1 MYYNICLKV
10 GDDMYIKELN
20 NAEFNLFT
28 DSYPQ
33 FSIYQTSE
41 YGFIMNT
48 QNYTTVFLGLIDN
61 YEKIVAASLVLI
73 EKEGI
78 FRYAYAPKGFLI
90 DYSNKELVE
99 EFTKLIKEY
108 LGKKKIMAIKIN
120 PMIIKSSYD
129 YNTDSTRIN
138 PEFENQINFLK
149 SLDYYHLGY
158 NNLFEAFKPR
168 YDAIIDLNKP
178 ITTLFGNMNKNF
190 KNKIKSADRNG
201 VRVIKGTSDQLDYL
215 YNQVKNKYPR
225 DKKYFEDVL
234 FFFKKRNM
242 IDYYYAKLDTNA
254 YLINVQKRYQKQM
267 DLCNKLNNKLFKNA
281 GKSNNNKIINSKI
294 YEENKL
300 NELKNELIFATKLL
314 KENPNGVLLA
324 TMLIAKYR
332 DEVYIFMDGYNKD
345 FKKLNAKHLM
355 TWKLIEK
362 YSKEKYKRFNLGGM
376 TNPNIK
382 NEKYKGLNEF
392 KLSFNARCVEYVG
405 DLELIT
411 NQTLYNLYRNSK
423 PIRYILKRDK

>member
-1 MYYNICLKV
+1 
-10 GDDMYIKELN
+10 MYIKELN

-28 DSYPQ
+28 DSYPL

-48 QNYTTVFLGLIDN
+48 QNYTSVFLGLIDD
-61 YEKIVAASLVLI
+61 YEKIVAASLILI

-78 FRYAYAPKGFLI
+78 FKYAYAPKGFLI

-99 EFTKLIKEY
+99 QFTTLIKDY

-138 PEFENQINFLK
+138 PEFQTQMDFLK

-201 VRVIKGTSDQLDYL
+201 VRVVKGNSDQLDYL
-215 YNQVKNKYPR
+215 YEQVKNKYPR

-234 FFFKKRNM
+234 FFFKKRDM

-254 YLINVQKRYQKQM
+254 YLINVQKKYQKQM

-281 GKSNNNKIINSKI
+281 GKNNNKLITNKI

-300 NELKNELIFATKLL
+300 NEIKNELVFATKLL
-314 KENPNGVLLA
+314 KENPDGVLLA

-376 TNPNIK
+376 TNPYIK
-382 NEKYKGLNEF
+382 NDKYKGLNEF
-392 KLSFNARCVEYVG
+392 KLSFNARCVEYIG

-411 NQTLYNLYRNSK
+411 NQKLYNLYRNSK

>member
-1 MYYNICLKV
+1 
-10 GDDMYIKELN
+10 MYIKELT

-28 DSYPQ
+28 DNFPY

-48 QNYTTVFLGLIDN
+48 QNYTSIFLGLVNDS
-61 YEKIVAASLVLI
+61 EKIVAASLILI
-73 EKEGI
+73 EKDGI
-78 FRYAYAPKGFLI
+78 FKYAYAPKGFLI
-90 DYSNKELVE
+90 DYNNNELVE

-108 LGKKKIMAIKIN
+108 LNKKKVMAIKIN

-129 YNTDSTRIN
+129 YRTNITHVN
-138 PEFENQINFLK
+138 PNFKNQIEFLK
-149 SLDYYHLGY
+149 SLNYYHLGF

-178 ITTLFGNMNKNF
+178 ITTLFGNMNKNL
-190 KNKIKSADRNG
+190 KNKIKSADKNG
-201 VRVIKGTSDQLDYL
+201 VRVIKSSETELDYL
-215 YNQVKNKYPR
+215 YSQIKNKYPR

-242 IDYYYAKLDTNA
+242 IDYYYAKLDTNT
-254 YLINVQKRYQKQM
+254 YLISIQKKYQKQM
-267 DLCNKLNNKLFKNA
+267 EICNKINNKLFKNA
-281 GKSNNNKIINSKI
+281 GKNNTKLINSKI

-300 NELKNELIFATKLL
+300 NELKNELVFATKLL
-314 KENPNGVLLA
+314 KENPEGILLA
-324 TMLIAKYR
+324 SMLITKYR
-332 DEVYIFMDGYNKD
+332 NEVSIFIDGYNKD

-392 KLSFNARCVEYVG
+392 KLSFNARCIEYIG

-411 NQTLYNLYRNSK
+411 NQTIYNLYRNSK
-423 PIRYILKRDK
+423 PIRYILKKDK

>member
-1 MYYNICLKV
+1 
-10 GDDMYIKELN
+10 MYIKELT

-28 DSYPQ
+28 DSYPY

-48 QNYTTVFLGLIDN
+48 QNYTSVFLGLIDN
-61 YEKIVAASLVLI
+61 NKIIAASLILI

-78 FRYAYAPKGFLI
+78 FKYAYAPKGFLI
-90 DYSNKELVE
+90 DYSDKKLVE
-99 EFTKLIKEY
+99 QFTILIKEY
-108 LGKKKIMAIKIN
+108 LNKNKVMAIKIN

-129 YNTDSTRIN
+129 YRTDITHAN
-138 PEFENQINFLK
+138 PNFEDQMEFLK
-149 SLDYYHLGY
+149 TLDYYHLGY
-158 NNLFEAFKPR
+158 NNLFESFKPR

-190 KNKIKSADRNG
+190 KNKVKSADKNG
-201 VRVIKGTSDQLDYL
+201 VRIIKGNEKELDYL
-215 YNQVKNKYPR
+215 YDQVKNKYPR
-225 DKKYFEDVL
+225 DKKYFEEVL

-254 YLINVQKRYQKQM
+254 YLINVQKKYQKQI
-267 DLCNKLNNKLFKNA
+267 DLCNKLNSELFKNVRNA
-281 GKSNNNKIINSKI
+281 ENNNSKLINNKIL
-294 YEENKL
+294 EENKL
-300 NELKNELIFATKLL
+300 NELKNELVFATKLL
-314 KENPNGVLLA
+314 KENPEGVLLA

-376 TNPNIK
+376 TNPTIK

-392 KLSFNARCVEYVG
+392 KLSFNARCVEYIG

>member
-1 MYYNICLKV
+1 
-10 GDDMYIKELN
+10 MYIKELT

-28 DSYPQ
+28 DNYPQ

-48 QNYTTVFLGLIDN
+48 QNFTSVFLGLIDD

-78 FRYAYAPKGFLI
+78 FKYAYAPKGFLI
-90 DYSNKELVE
+90 DYSNKGLVE
-99 EFTKLIKEY
+99 QFTTLIKEY

-120 PMIIKSSYD
+120 PMIIKSAYD

-138 PEFENQINFLK
+138 PEFQGQIDFLK

-201 VRVIKGTSDQLDYL
+201 VRVVKGTSEQLDFL
-215 YNQVKNKYPR
+215 YEQVKNKYPR

-242 IDYYYAKLDTNA
+242 IDYYYAKLDTNV
-254 YLINVQKRYQKQM
+254 YLISVQKKYQKQM
-267 DLCNKLNNKLFKNA
+267 DLCNKLNNKLFKNV
-281 GKSNNNKIINSKI
+281 GKNNNKLISTKI

-300 NELKNELIFATKLL
+300 NEFKNELVFATKLL
-314 KENPNGVLLA
+314 KENPDGVLLA

-376 TNPNIK
+376 TNPYIK
-382 NEKYKGLNEF
+382 NDKYKGLNEF
-392 KLSFNARCVEYVG
+392 KLSFNARCVEYIG

-411 NQTLYNLYRNSK
+411 NQKLYNLYRNSK